1 MPMHPLIEVSTGGGK
16 NMRETCARVLAAALM
31 TGAIATVVGM
41 SALFGTPGE
50 ASRPISA
57 PPSSLQRS
65 VRLTAHPAPPSRP
78 SAARLVT
85 AHTNYVPPRP
95 RTATVLAATRTR
107 RVSER
112 APRQLTSV
120 RKPQP
125 TPEPAPTPAPP
136 AVPAA
141 ADPAPPVTDQSD
153 DHGHGHG
160 HAHGHDKQ
168 DE

>member
-1 MPMHPLIEVSTGGGK
+1 
-16 NMRETCARVLAAALM
+16 MRETCARVLAAALM
-31 TGAIATVVGM
+31 TGAIATVVAM

-65 VRLTAHPAPPSRP
+65 VRLAVQLAPRPRP

-85 AHTNYVPPRP
+85 AHTNYMPSRP
-95 RTATVLAATRTR
+95 RTVSVLVTTRTR
-107 RVSER
+107 RVPSHAR
-112 APRQLTSV
+112 RQLSSV

-125 TPEPAPTPAPP
+125 APAVVPTPDAPAPA
-136 AVPAA
+136 AVPAS
-141 ADPAPPVTDQSD
+141 ADPPAPVIDQGK
-153 DHGHGHG
+153 DHGQGRG
-160 HAHGHDKQ
+160 HAYGHDKQ